1 MYGTLSEKKIGFRE
15 ETFFSERLQTDMVE
29 TKTPWLF
36 DSSEEETVDIKI
48 PGENT
53 KDNPPPLSYRCDN

>member
-36 DSSEEETVDIKI
+36 DSSEER
-48 PGENT
+48 N
-53 KDNPPPLSYRCDN
+53 S